1 MTRTI
6 TIDLPSNLNN
16 ALISRVTGSD
26 TPETLCATII
36 TEWCERYAKE
46 DLSAARAAMTP
57 IADALIAAP
66 SNIREKILLDATT
79 ELKKQGLL

>member
-1 MTRTI
+1 MQRTI
-6 TIDLPSNLNN
+6 ALTLPSNLDN
-16 ALISRVTGSD
+16 ALVSRTTGND

-46 DLSAARAAMTP
+46 DLAAARASMTP

-66 SNIREKILLDATT
+66 SDVREKILLDAST